1 MTNNKRERAEREYLA
16 MKRRARNARDQLSKQ
31 QTSIYNSMERWK
43 TEEWDE
49 HLMKGIWNE
58 NGKQNKK

>member
-1 MTNNKRERAEREYLA
+1 MENNKRERAESEYLA
-16 MKRRARNARDQLSKQ
+16 MKARARKVRNELSK